1 MVQFI
6 PFLPAT
12 GVDAKRQLF
21 FVVTKGWA
29 NPRCQVPN
37 PLPCTAIPKIMGSM
51 TPRNHQLDTSI
62 EIVTPENVSFRYHV
76 AGPFRRLPAFMIDVV
91 LQAIVITISGR
102 MIVFAM
108 LVLFGVSGAFL
119 GVGFYL
125 IFAFVISWF
134 YGGLF
139 ETYWNGQTPGKRLT
153 RIRVIATDGQPVSGL
168 QAVLRNLLRAID
180 CQPLVL
186 YQFGLFS
193 ALMNNRFQ
201 RLGDLAAGT
210 MVIVEEREWFQ
221 GILRIDEPEVLRLS
235 QRIPP
240 SFQASPS
247 LARAL
252 AAYVQRRLA
261 FPVARR
267 VEVARHLAEPLARRF
282 GLPEGINPDHLL
294 CAVYQRAFI
303 TDTPGDVLEPVKPFQ
318 ADGSS
323 ASSVPPG
330 VVSRTDSGESPF
342 ASTSTGEGAK
352 P

>member
-1 MVQFI
+1 M
-6 PFLPAT
+6 
-12 GVDAKRQLF
+12 GVMAP
-21 FVVTKGWA
+21 G
-29 NPRCQVPN
+29 
-37 PLPCTAIPKIMGSM
+37 
-51 TPRNHQLDTSI
+51 NHQLDTSI

-76 AGPFRRLPAFMIDVV
+76 AGPFRRLPAFIIDVI
-91 LQAIVITISGR
+91 LQILLLGLAGIALLS
-102 MIVFAM
+102 VFSF
-108 LVLFGVSGAFL
+108 FGVTGVFL
-119 GVGFYL
+119 GMGFWF
-125 IFAFVISWF
+125 IFWFILSWF

-153 RIRVIATDGQPVSGL
+153 RIRVIATDGQPINGL

-180 CQPLVL
+180 SQPFFL

-221 GILRIDEPEVLRLS
+221 GILTIDEPEALRLT
-235 QRIPP
+235 QLIPA

-261 FPVARR
+261 FPIPRR

-294 CAVYQRAFI
+294 CAVYQHAFI
-303 TDTPGDVLEPVKPFQ
+303 TEKSAQADTPVSPFQ
-318 ADGSS
+318 A
-323 ASSVPPG
+323 
-330 VVSRTDSGESPF
+330 TDSPVATASPPVNPQKEDGESPF
-342 ASTSTGEGAK
+342 AAIPTSEGSQ

>member
-1 MVQFI
+1 M
-6 PFLPAT
+6 A
-12 GVDAKRQLF
+12 
-21 FVVTKGWA
+21 
-29 NPRCQVPN
+29 
-37 PLPCTAIPKIMGSM
+37 
-51 TPRNHQLDTSI
+51 PRNHQLDTSI

-76 AGPFRRLPAFMIDVV
+76 AGPFRRLPAFMIDMGF
-91 LQAIVITISGR
+91 QALIITFGGR
-102 MIVFAM
+102 LIVFAM

-125 IFAFVISWF
+125 ILAFVISWF

-153 RIRVIATDGQPVSGL
+153 RIRVIGTDGQPVNGL

-180 CQPLVL
+180 CQPFFL

-193 ALMNNRFQ
+193 ALMNDRFQ

-210 MVIVEEREWFQ
+210 MVVVEEREWFQ
-221 GILRIDEPEVLRLS
+221 GILRIDEPEVLRLA

-261 FPVARR
+261 FPVPRR

-282 GLPEGINPDHLL
+282 GLPEGVNPDHLL

-303 TDTPGDVLEPVKPFQ
+303 TDSPGETLEPVSPFQ
-318 ADGSS
+318 ADG
-323 ASSVPPG
+323 PP
-330 VVSRTDSGESPF
+330 SGSTPAPVTAGDSPF
-342 ASTSTGEGAK
+342 AQASTAEGSK

>member
-1 MVQFI
+1 M
-6 PFLPAT
+6 A
-12 GVDAKRQLF
+12 
-21 FVVTKGWA
+21 
-29 NPRCQVPN
+29 
-37 PLPCTAIPKIMGSM
+37 
-51 TPRNHQLDTSI
+51 PRNHQLDTSI

-76 AGPFRRLPAFMIDVV
+76 AGPFRRLPAFMIDMGF
-91 LQAIVITISGR
+91 QALIITLGGR
-102 MIVFAM
+102 LIVFVM

-125 IFAFVISWF
+125 ILAFVISWF

-153 RIRVIATDGQPVSGL
+153 RIRVIGTDGQPVNGL

-180 CQPLVL
+180 CQPFFL

-193 ALMNNRFQ
+193 ALMNDRFQ

-210 MVIVEEREWFQ
+210 MVVVEEREWFQ
-221 GILRIDEPEVLRLS
+221 GILRIDEPEVLRLV

-282 GLPEGINPDHLL
+282 GLSEGINPDHLL

-303 TDTPGDVLEPVKPFQ
+303 TDTLGETLEPVGPFQ
-318 ADGSS
+318 ADGP
-323 ASSVPPG
+323 PPG
-330 VVSRTDSGESPF
+330 STPAPVAAGDSPF
-342 ASTSTGEGAK
+342 AQASTAEGSK

>member
-1 MVQFI
+1 M
-6 PFLPAT
+6 A
-12 GVDAKRQLF
+12 
-21 FVVTKGWA
+21 
-29 NPRCQVPN
+29 
-37 PLPCTAIPKIMGSM
+37 
-51 TPRNHQLDTSI
+51 PRNHQLDTSI

-76 AGPFRRLPAFMIDVV
+76 AGPFRRLPAFILDVAFQSLIIAIGGRLIV
-91 LQAIVITISGR
+91 LV
-102 MIVFAM
+102 MV
-108 LVLFGVSGAFL
+108 VLFGIPGAFL

-125 IFAFVISWF
+125 ILSFVISWF

-153 RIRVIATDGQPVSGL
+153 RIRVIGTDGQPVNGL
-168 QAVLRNLLRAID
+168 QAILRNLLRAID
-180 CQPLVL
+180 CQPLFL

-193 ALMNNRFQ
+193 ALMNDRFQ

-210 MVIVEEREWFQ
+210 MVVVEEREWFQ
-221 GILRIDEPEVLRLS
+221 GILRIDEPEVLRLA

-240 SFQASPS
+240 SFQATPS

-261 FPVARR
+261 FPVTRR

-303 TDTPGDVLEPVKPFQ
+303 TDAPSEISEPVSPFQ
-318 ADGSS
+318 TDGSHPGS
-323 ASSVPPG
+323 TTPPG
-330 VVSRTDSGESPF
+330 TAGDSPF
-342 ASTSTGEGAK
+342 AQASTAEGSK